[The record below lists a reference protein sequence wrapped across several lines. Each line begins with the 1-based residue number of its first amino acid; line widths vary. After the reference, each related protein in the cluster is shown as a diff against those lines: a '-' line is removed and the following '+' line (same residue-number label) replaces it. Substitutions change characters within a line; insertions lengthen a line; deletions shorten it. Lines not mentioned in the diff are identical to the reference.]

1 MAITFTRAEF
11 FALAAL
17 YRADEIIGLDA
28 AVLLPTDPES
38 RAALYAE
45 GRARLLARGL
55 LRADDRGELEPD
67 RTLDAVMRDIVA
79 PRFVVWVSRHL
90 PGQGRQW
97 FLYYGNDN
105 RFVEQT
111 LPDAT
116 SHRLAVVGDANDMVA
131 RMLAILPIDESAFV
145 RESVVVP
152 AQSLAEA
159 YRLAQGGAAERARA
173 ALELSVPAD
182 PTVASY
188 MADLFASA
196 QFSAAVTLIR
206 IDPGRSIDTREIA
219 IVQAPDEA
227 WAVTQT
233 RESDMLVAERMNANV
248 LRATLHAAL
257 AGLTRATPLHA

>member
-17 YRADEIIGLDA
+17 YQADEIIGLDA

-45 GRARLLARGL
+45 GRARLLARGM
-55 LRADDRGELEPD
+55 LRADDRGQLEPD
-67 RTLDAVMRDIVA
+67 RTLDAVMRAIVA
-79 PRFVVWVSRHL
+79 PVCVVWVSRHL
-90 PGQGRQW
+90 PSQGRQW
-97 FLYYGNDN
+97 FLYYGSNDN
-105 RFVEQT
+105 FVEQT

-116 SHRLAVVGDANDMVA
+116 SHRLAVIGDVNDLVS
-131 RMLAILPIDESAFV
+131 RLLTILPIDESAFV
-145 RESVVVP
+145 RESVSVP

-159 YRLAQGGAAERARA
+159 YRLAQHGASEQARTV
-173 ALELSVPAD
+173 LESSVPAD

-206 IDPGRSIDTREIA
+206 IEPDRPIDTREIA

-227 WAVTQT
+227 WAITQT
-233 RESDMLVAERMNANV
+233 RAIDVLVAERMNANV
-248 LRATLHAAL
+248 LRATLRAAL
-257 AGLTRATPLHA
+257 AGLTHSASLHA

>member
-11 FALAAL
+11 FALASL
-17 YRADEIIGLDA
+17 YQADEIIGLDA
-28 AVLLPTDPES
+28 AGLLPADAQT

-45 GRARLLARGL
+45 GRAGLLARGL
-55 LRADDRGELEPD
+55 LRTAASGELEPD
-67 RTLDAVMRDIVA
+67 RTLDAVMRDVVA
-79 PRFVVWVSRHL
+79 PAFVVWVSRHL

-97 FLYYGNDN
+97 FLYYGNDG

-111 LPDAT
+111 LPDAST
-116 SHRLAVVGDANDMVA
+116 HRLAVVGGVSAMVD
-131 RMLAILPIDESAFV
+131 RLLTILPVDEGAFV

-152 AQSLAEA
+152 ALSLSEA
-159 YRLAQGGAAERARA
+159 YRLAQQGASDQARA
-173 ALELSVPAD
+173 ALESAVPTD

-206 IDPGRSIDTREIA
+206 LDPGRPADTREIA

-227 WAVTQT
+227 WGLTQT
-233 RESDMLVAERMNANV
+233 RESDHLLAERMNATV

-257 AGLTRATPLHA
+257 TGLTRLAPLPA